1 MERVIQPVEKKHLL
15 PTLELVEDV
24 FTRHDCAGEGRMVRR
39 LVEEI
44 RAKRCYVPQLDLMM
58 ADGSG
63 TVIGYAMFSRFPIEG
78 KYEDELLLLS
88 PVAVK
93 TQLQRRHISKE
104 LLEYG
109 FAEAKALGFKAV
121 LVEGDPRN
129 YASRGFQAGWRFGI
143 TAGPHVELP
152 SPDCLM
158 VKELEPGGLEKMS
171 GLVDFSFYEA
181 LR

>member
-1 MERVIQPVEKKHLL
+1 MSKYSPLWDYIKNR
-15 PTLELVEDV
+15 
-24 FTRHDCAGEGRMVRR
+24 GE
-39 LVEEI
+39 
-44 RAKRCYVPQLDLMM
+44 
-58 ADGSG
+58 
-63 TVIGYAMFSRFPIEG
+63 
-78 KYEDELLLLS
+78 S
-88 PVAVK
+88 PVTLTFGEIAGIAGVPIDHSFLRYK
-93 TQLQRRHISKE
+93 KE

-129 YASRGFQAGWRFGI
+129 YASRGFQASWRFGI

>member
-1 MERVIQPVEKKHLL
+1 MEKKHLL

-63 TVIGYAMFSRFPIEG
+63 AVIGYAMFSRFPIEG

-88 PVAVK
+88 PVAFTVP
-93 TQLQRRHISKE
+93 S
-104 LLEYG
+104 
-109 FAEAKALGFKAV
+109 AKATVWHRDWSFWMVGAAILSGKVWVWMSKIMGMF
-121 LVEGDPRN
+121 LSGD
-129 YASRGFQAGWRFGI
+129 
-143 TAGPHVELP
+143 V
-152 SPDCLM
+152 M
-158 VKELEPGGLEKMS
+158 
-171 GLVDFSFYEA
+171 
-181 LR
+181 